1 MSNAFIFTE
10 TSHSKKEIIDLLEA
24 SLSDI
29 EKVTETT
36 LTDDQKERFTE
47 LERIIPK
54 ALTKAKK
61 LTKETTLHKIV
72 NASR

>member
-1 MSNAFIFTE
+1 MLNELIFTE
-10 TSHSKKEIIDLLEA
+10 TSHSKKEIINLLET

-29 EKVTETT
+29 EKAKEIT
-36 LTDDQKERFTE
+36 LTDDQKERFAE
-47 LERIIPK
+47 LEKVIPK

-72 NASR
+72 NTSR